1 MRLSRLELAA
11 VCLTAAVLGLLAGR
25 AALPLTAGTLYRA
38 ETAGAAA
45 PAPAAQSFV
54 PDGPVD
60 LNTATLPQL
69 MSLPGVGQVRAQ
81 AILDYRA
88 AHGPFSSPEE
98 LALVPG
104 VGQGIVDL
112 VAEHITVS
120 PP

>member
-1 MRLSRLELAA
+1 
-11 VCLTAAVLGLLAGR
+11 
-25 AALPLTAGTLYRA
+25 
-38 ETAGAAA
+38 
-45 PAPAAQSFV
+45 
-54 PDGPVD
+54 
-60 LNTATLPQL
+60 